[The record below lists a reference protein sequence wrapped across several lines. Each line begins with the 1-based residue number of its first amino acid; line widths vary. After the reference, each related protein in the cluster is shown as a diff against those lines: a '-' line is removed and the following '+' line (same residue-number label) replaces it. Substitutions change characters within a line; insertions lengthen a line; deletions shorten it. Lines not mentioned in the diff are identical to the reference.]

1 MNFSSLSSHL
11 PMIKLHFL
19 YPYGLIPNA
28 TMGHVS
34 LTATGEER
42 VTAKLQKGAEIEKTA
57 DLGLRQKDSNAQLQ
71 SEFSAL
77 K

>member
-1 MNFSSLSSHL
+1 
-11 PMIKLHFL
+11 MIKLHFL
-19 YPYGLIPNA
+19 YPYGLIPNT

-42 VTAKLQKGAEIEKTA
+42 VTANLQKGAEIEKTS

>member
-1 MNFSSLSSHL
+1 
-11 PMIKLHFL
+11 
-19 YPYGLIPNA
+19 
-28 TMGHVS
+28 MGHVS

-42 VTAKLQKGAEIEKTA
+42 VTANLQKGAEIEKTS

>member
-1 MNFSSLSSHL
+1 
-11 PMIKLHFL
+11 MIKLHFL
-19 YPYGLIPNA
+19 YPYGPIPNA
-28 TMGHVS
+28 TTGHVS

-42 VTAKLQKGAEIEKTA
+42 VTAKLQKGAEIEKNT
-57 DLGLRQKDSNAQLQ
+57 DLGLRQKNSNAQLQ